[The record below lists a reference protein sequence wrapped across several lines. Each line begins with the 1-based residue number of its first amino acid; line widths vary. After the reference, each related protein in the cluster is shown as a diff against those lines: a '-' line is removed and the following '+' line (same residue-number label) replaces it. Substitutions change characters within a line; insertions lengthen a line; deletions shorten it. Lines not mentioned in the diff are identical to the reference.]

1 MSDTRNA
8 DHKSGRV
15 RSHIERL
22 IDDGLQPHDKLPTE
36 RQFADEL
43 GVSRMTVRHAL
54 NALEE
59 ERRVYRVHGSGTFVA
74 EPTIDKTIRL
84 TSFTEDMIER
94 GMKPS
99 TRVVDVSTEF
109 AGAAVGSKL
118 SLSPAAEVARIRRV
132 RLADGAPVCLETVH
146 LDASRVQGLLDR
158 ELTGSLYD
166 LLASRYGTVVSRAE
180 QRIGATVLEPDDAE
194 LLDVAAFSAAL
205 VVERRTIDQHQ
216 RPVEF
221 TRSLYRA
228 DRYSF
233 LIDIER

>member
-1 MSDTRNA
+1 MTDARNA

-15 RSHIERL
+15 RSHLERL

-36 RQFADEL
+36 RQLADEL

-54 NALEE
+54 NALEAD
-59 ERRVYRVHGSGTFVA
+59 RRVYRVHGSGTFVA

-94 GMKPS
+94 GMKPG
-99 TRVVDVSTEF
+99 TRVIDVGTEY
-109 AGAAVGSKL
+109 AGATVGSKL
-118 SLSPAAEVARIRRV
+118 NLSPAATVVRIRRV

-146 LDASRVQGLLDR
+146 LDAARVEGLLDR
-158 ELTGSLYD
+158 ELSGSLYE
-166 LLASRYGTVVSRAE
+166 LLASHYGTIVSKAE
-180 QRIGATVLEPDDAE
+180 QRIAATVLEPGDAE
-194 LLDVAAFSAAL
+194 LLDVAPFSAAL
-205 VVERRTIDQHQ
+205 VVERRTTDQHL